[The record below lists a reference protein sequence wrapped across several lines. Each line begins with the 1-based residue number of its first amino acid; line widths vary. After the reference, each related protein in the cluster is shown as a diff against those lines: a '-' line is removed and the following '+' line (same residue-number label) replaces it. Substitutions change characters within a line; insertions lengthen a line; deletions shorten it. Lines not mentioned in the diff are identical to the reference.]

1 MMIHLFSN
9 RTFQLWEYR
18 VGHGSLLIRSPR
30 GPDLKTN
37 VDIVCAGVE
46 YLAAPRFLRG
56 LEIVEPTLEELQL
69 LEQKLGRS
77 LLAST
82 VRIFAS
88 SGQRFPIVAA
98 SFKLEENE
106 RDIFESPLED

>member
-1 MMIHLFSN
+1 MTNQNFT

-18 VGHGSLLIRSPR
+18 VSHGSLLIRSPQNENT
-30 GPDLKTN
+30 KTN
-37 VDIVCAGVE
+37 IDIICSGVE

-56 LEIVEPTLEELQL
+56 IEILEAVPEDLQ
-69 LEQKLGRS
+69 QLGKI
-77 LLAST
+77 LGKPVPASS

-98 SFKLEENE
+98 SFKIEENE
-106 RDIFESPLED
+106 RDIFEPLQ